1 MAASAKKK
9 NKKAKT
15 ISLTD
20 FLAED
25 GGTGGGTTYVP
36 KPVSWADETDDLE
49 GDVSTTWHSNDDDV
63 YRAPPTDRSI
73 LPTAPRAARE
83 PNIDRSRLP
92 KSPPYTAFLGNLPYE
107 VTEDSIKEFFRGL
120 NISAVRLPRE
130 SSNPNRLKGFGYGE
144 FEDLDS
150 LLSALSLNEESLGNR
165 RIRVDVADQAQDK
178 DRDDRSFRRDRNR
191 DSDKTDTDWRARPA
205 TDSFD
210 DYPPRRGDDSFG
222 DKYRDRY
229 DSDRY
234 RDGYRDRDGPR
245 RDMGRYGGR
254 DRYDDPGSRDYDRGY
269 DSRIG
274 SGRRAFGSG
283 YRRDDDYRGGGDRYE
298 DRYDRRDDRP
308 WGSRD
313 DYSRDDYRPDDRGPP
328 QRPKLNLKPRS
339 TPKEDDSSASTSQ
352 SSRAASIFGGA
363 KPVDRAARER
373 EVKERLQKEQEQL
386 QRQLDEPKQERWPSE
401 KTPKLTKD
409 RKRIITDWNLTSQTD
424 QPLKVMPA
432 PPPKENVW
440 VNSDTEHQ
448 SPTSGGGKL
457 PPAQPSEEGPAR
469 KDENNGMSTQK
480 GQTGNSI
487 RGPGDGGNKDHWKES
502 DRKDGKKDQDS
513 RSAPEPK
520 KLEENP
526 ASKFS
531 SASKYAA
538 LCMDGE
544 DDNEGE
550 DYTE

>member
-9 NKKAKT
+9 NKKGKT

-25 GGTGGGTTYVP
+25 GGTGGGSTYVP

-63 YRAPPTDRSI
+63 YRAPPIDRSI

-92 KSPPYTAFLGNLPYE
+92 KSPPYTAFLGNLPYD

-130 SSNPNRLKGFGYGE
+130 PSNPERLKGFGYAE

-150 LLSALSLNEESLGNR
+150 L
-165 RIRVDVADQAQDK
+165 
-178 DRDDRSFRRDRNR
+178 DDRSFGRDRNR
-191 DSDKTDTDWRARPA
+191 DSDKTDTDWRARPT

-222 DKYRDRY
+222 DKYRDRDRDRY

-234 RDGYRDRDGPR
+234 RDGYRDSYRDGPR
-245 RDMGRYGGR
+245 RDMDRYGGR
-254 DRYDDPGSRDYDRGY
+254 DRYDDRGSRDYDRGGY

-283 YRRDDDYRGGGDRYE
+283 YRRDDDFRGGGDRYE
-298 DRYDRRDDRP
+298 DRYERRDDRS
-308 WGSRD
+308 WSSRD
-313 DYSRDDYRPDDRGPP
+313 DYSRDDYRRDDRGNHF
-328 QRPKLNLKPRS
+328 LL
-339 TPKEDDSSASTSQ
+339 
-352 SSRAASIFGGA
+352 
-363 KPVDRAARER
+363 ER
-373 EVKERLQKEQEQL
+373 EVEERLQKEQEKL
-386 QRQLDEPKQERWPSE
+386 QRQLDEPKLERRPRERHPSWRSEETQERERSRTGSE
-401 KTPKLTKD
+401 SSQSG
-409 RKRIITDWNLTSQTD
+409 TSTTSGSMPLSISI
-424 QPLKVMPA
+424 PLKVMPA
-432 PPPKENVW
+432 PPPKENAW
-440 VNSDTEHQ
+440 VKRSSNPPARSQSSDTEQQ
-448 SPTSGGGKL
+448 SPTSGGGKAV
-457 PPAQPSEEGPAR
+457 PAQPSEEGPAR
-469 KDENNGMSTQK
+469 KDENKVDGVSVPK
-480 GQTGNSI
+480 GQSGNSS

-520 KLEENP
+520 KPEENP

-538 LCMDGE
+538 LSVDGE
-544 DDNEGE
+544 DENEGE